1 MCAQRTFDCERR
13 FCTCLRF
20 SGTRFLFVFI
30 AFILLWIVGTHERK
44 AWLRR
49 LLQFLVMTTGGAA
62 IMHPLLLLY
71 GIDF

>member
-1 MCAQRTFDCERR
+1 MLA
-13 FCTCLRF
+13 
-20 SGTRFLFVFI
+20 FLGHAVFICFI